1 MIVLVRRGDL
11 RAAIASVLPH
21 AGKESEDTPLLGR
34 LRFVPT
40 AERLL
45 VWATDYG
52 TSALA
57 DARITSHVDGD
68 LESWDL
74 STQSCKQILA
84 VFQGPSGVDAR
95 MMWED
100 GDLRIEL
107 TDEQVILAE
116 VDAIPGRSRLLRIP
130 RVLTAGEDGY
140 PDVARTIRAALALLE
155 ADGSWALAEE
165 VRDGVISVESM
176 TKLVGS
182 GKAWDSAVRMTR
194 CGRNYLARCAGD
206 RFAAV
211 VPNLAG
217 GHREEAE
224 RQTANARDDAARRTW
239 MEVLEPLLRPL
250 APAPPPK
257 DVVDDL
263 TDQAAAIIAAGATG
277 RLVVVREGAVDG
289 DQPLP
294 GLEAGAAQ

>member
-1 MIVLVRRGDL
+1 VIVLVRRGDL

-21 AGKESEDTPLLGR
+21 AGKESEDTPGLGR

-68 LESWDL
+68 LDAWDL
-74 STQSCKQILA
+74 STQSCKQVLA
-84 VFQGPSGVDAR
+84 VFQGPSGTDAR

-107 TDEQVILAE
+107 TDEQAILAE
-116 VDAIPGRSRLLRIP
+116 VDAIPSKSRLLRIP
-130 RVLTAGEDGY
+130 RILTAGEDTY
-140 PDVARTIRAALALLE
+140 PDVARTISAALALLE
-155 ADGSWALAEE
+155 LDGSWALAEE
-165 VRDGVISVESM
+165 VRDGVVSVESM
-176 TKLVGS
+176 TKLVAS
-182 GKAWDSAVRMTR
+182 GKAWDAAVRMTR
-194 CGRNYLARCAGD
+194 CGRNYLARCGGD

-217 GHREEAE
+217 RHLEEAE
-224 RQTANARDDAARRTW
+224 RRTENVRDEAARRTW

-250 APAPPPK
+250 PPPPPPA
-257 DVVDDL
+257 DVVEDL
-263 TDQAAAIIAAGATG
+263 KNQAASILAFGGDG
-277 RLVVVREGAVDG
+277 RLRVVREFAVDG

-294 GLEAGAAQ
+294 LDEDGAE